1 ADGLE
6 VSDDVGAG
14 DYDGVGRA
22 LARKLKT

>member
-1 ADGLE
+1 LE